1 MAYEHDMPAAAHRHL
16 DAGTKLE
23 KNGRR
28 DVAGYLFGLAAECAV
43 KAMAARIPA
52 ARCDEIF
59 YAHFPE
65 LRTLVRDK
73 AQGHGAQPLRR
84 LLEHDSFMNGWHV
97 KVRYARSS
105 DLTRVP
111 VEDWREQAARA
122 VNLMDG

>member
-73 AQGHGAQPLRR
+73 AQGHGAP
-84 LLEHDSFMNGWHV
+84 SFGTKR
-97 KVRYARSS
+97 KVMGRSPCGACS
-105 DLTRVP
+105 STT
-111 VEDWREQAARA
+111 AS
-122 VNLMDG
+122 